1 MRAFVFQKSGVPLAV
16 QDVDDSS
23 PAAGY
28 VVVAVKRRGTC
39 DTDPLAIVKLGA
51 SHPCTSTVGF
61 RDSPQAFENP
71 RIPTAHCKI
80 MLDLIATQTVA

>member
-1 MRAFVFQKSGVPLAV
+1 MRAFVFQKSGAPLAV

-51 SHPCTSTVGF
+51 SQPGTNTVVSGIH
-61 RDSPQAFENP
+61 RKHLKTPQSPS
-71 RIPTAHCKI
+71 
-80 MLDLIATQTVA
+80 QTVA